1 MTAPSTSPHRVVV
14 RALGLSVALFG
25 IVRLGWVETHV
36 LWPFTMLQARLAAS
50 GGAGE
55 QALARVGLDCSGADA
70 MALCLAF
77 ILAWPAGMARR
88 LAGALGG
95 LLFVGAVNVVR
106 IVTLVRAYDSPWFAL
121 LHEYI
126 WPGVLTLASAGY
138 VFAWVRRLDARG
150 GDTGTPPQAA
160 AHPFGRFALVLAV
173 SVAAFFATIPHYLE
187 SRPVLALAGWMAST
201 AASLLGLLGAA
212 ASASG
217 PVLTTS
223 RGGFLVTGECIA
235 TPVIPLGIA
244 AALALPRGW
253 QARVLALAAWAP
265 AIVALGLARLLVLA
279 LPPAVAGAPEIWVHA
294 FFQVVLALALV
305 ATAAA
310 WTRGPDDRSR
320 PPVARRALLAC
331 GLGIAVAFLLGWPYS
346 QAVEAAAVTLAAP
359 LVGGTAFDAAHDAQR
374 ALALLPPFQIG
385 LFVALTIALT
395 SPWRTPGWAAAAAL
409 LVASQVALFAAVHA
423 LAAAGWMTVPIAGL
437 RLWAIAGPALVLFVV
452 AARVREA
459 EDGGYLRFWERVG
472 AEFPDLDGAAST
484 DFYRANE
491 IRLLGEHLEP
501 LEGARLLKTDLW
513 DEARNTRILQW
524 AAGRGALAFGIDISH
539 ATARLAERAFAPR
552 SLHAAAAD
560 VRQLPFGDDA
570 FDAIYSMGTIEHFGE
585 WPAALDEI
593 VRVLRP
599 GGRAIVGVP
608 NRHDPFLRPLLV
620 WLLQR
625 AGLYAYGA
633 ERAFSRRELRAELE
647 ARGFRVVAETG
658 ILFIPGWLRMLDL
671 ACHVWCRPLAPATRA
686 LVAPFVRLDRR
697 FPALRRHGYL
707 LATVVVKPAI
717 PSSTS

>member
-1 MTAPSTSPHRVVV
+1 MTARSTPPHRVVA
-14 RALGLSVALFG
+14 RALALSVALFG
-25 IVRLGWVETHV
+25 VVRLEWVETHV

-50 GGAGE
+50 GGAGD

-106 IVTLVRAYDSPWFAL
+106 IVTLVRAYDSPWFGL
-121 LHEYI
+121 LHEYV

-150 GDTGTPPQAA
+150 GETGTPPQAA

-173 SVAAFFATIPHYLE
+173 SVAVFFATIPHYLE
-187 SRPVLALAGWMAST
+187 SRPVLALAGWMASA

-253 QARVLALAAWAP
+253 RARVLALAAWAP
-265 AIVALGLARLLVLA
+265 AVVALGLARLLVLA

-294 FFQVVLALALV
+294 FFQVVLALAMV

-310 WTRGPDDRSR
+310 WTRGPDDRPR
-320 PPVARRALLAC
+320 HPVARRALLAC

-346 QAVEAAAVTLAAP
+346 QVVEAAAVTLAAP
-359 LVGGTAFDAAHDAQR
+359 LVGGTAFDAAHDGQR

-385 LFVALTIALT
+385 LFVALTIAITARWHARGLVA
-395 SPWRTPGWAAAAAL
+395 GAAL
-409 LVASQVALFAAVHA
+409 LVSSQIALFAAIHG
-423 LAAAGWMTVPIAGL
+423 LAAAGWPAVPIAGL
-437 RLWAIAGPALVLFVV
+437 RMWAVAAPALVLFVMRSR
-452 AARVREA
+452 ANQRTA
-459 EDGGYLRFWERVG
+459 GGYLAFWERVG
-472 AEFPDLDGAAST
+472 AEFPDLGGAAST
-484 DFYRANE
+484 DYYRDNE
-491 IRLLGEHLEP
+491 IRLLSDHLEP
-501 LEGARLLKTDLW
+501 LDGMRLLKTDLW

-524 AAGRGALAFGIDISH
+524 AAGRGARPFGIDISRP
-539 ATARLAERAFAPR
+539 TAAQAGRAFGPR
-552 SLHAAAAD
+552 RLHAAAAD
-560 VRQLPFGDDA
+560 VRRLPFGDGRFTA
-570 FDAIYSMGTIEHFGE
+570 VYSMGTIEHFADWG
-585 WPAALDEI
+585 AALDEI
-593 VRVLRP
+593 FRVLEP
-599 GGRAIVGVP
+599 GGRAIIGVP

-633 ERAFSRRELRAELE
+633 ERSFSRRQLRAELE

-658 ILFIPGWLRMLDL
+658 ILFMPGWLRMLDL
-671 ACHVWCRPLAPATRA
+671 SCHAWCRPLTPVTRA
-686 LVAPFVRLDRR
+686 LVAPFAWLDRR

-707 LATVVVKPAI
+707 LATVVVKPSM
-717 PSSTS
+717 PSSAS